1 MKEKT
6 RFMLTSVL
14 AKVTGAKPADVK
26 KLMVTAE
33 KEWELT
39 KKSLKKF
46 KNGKKAQAVKRV

>member
-46 KNGKKAQAVKRV
+46 KNGEKVQAVKRV